1 MLRNIT
7 WLLVLFF
14 AISLSFPV
22 TAAPFG
28 DVPED
33 HWAAE
38 AVSQLAEKGLVE
50 GYPDGLYRGDRAAS
64 RYEMAMIVSR
74 LLAKVEQMA
83 KHEHEQYVTKQDL
96 VLVRKL
102 MNEYKEELDALGVR
116 MSNAENALAV
126 LEKRVTELERVK
138 VYGEFRTRFVSSGA
152 HFNEDVNVSGAIV
165 QATAAQFEAPRDE
178 MEITGSQWAG
188 NAFNGRVYTSP
199 RNADGTFFTT
209 SATIGVKG
217 KLAKG
222 VDGGAEIS
230 AWSAAGDRNNAFR
243 FGTRMPYITNSF
255 TENSNFSA
263 TGDLK
268 DNAFNFRAALDNIW
282 VQKGDWKLT
291 LGTYRPD
298 RTKRYFLS
306 GAPNLQHLEPGE
318 FYPLWG
324 AQLKG
329 KWVAGNIPMWG
340 EAYFAKLPEQGGS
353 VAGLGG
359 DAQINTYLFGGHID
373 LNFNNDKGNFG
384 VNWQRVVNT
393 DTNYWNGIAMSTAF
407 VNRPLGGPTALSIA
421 GDATQI
427 PWTTTGVPYNTGGI
441 RVSPQNQEMDMVGVE
456 ASHKFPELDSKS
468 FKNFYLQGKWS
479 HSDYKPT
486 SVIPAGATSVPGAT
500 GDMWSFLVGA
510 KVFGVDLKGEYLTV
524 DATYD
529 PFIVQFP
536 NPFGL
541 FTGPGTGFTW
551 PGQSP
556 YSVAFAPSG
565 ANTAGFYSVHD
576 TRSYPHNR
584 QGIHIMGTWDFNLF
598 KSKGKLYSC
607 FESLEQKELT
617 SAVNLAQVGFI
628 EPHFVIAPTSTGTD
642 TKGKLFTWHNGFR
655 YDIILPW
662 TKNKLT
668 WDLYHRFR
676 KQSRDTNTV
685 DNIDFQQHRWVTRF
699 SYPFSEKLSIFAAYG
714 IEELN
719 RANLSR
725 TVNAK
730 WAEQEWAMGL
740 TYNVAKDAQWY
751 VEGRT
756 YNKQKY
762 ANPLTGLGLAD
773 NGVTN
778 GLNGTWINSGFNM
791 KF

>member
-421 GDATQI
+421 GDATPI
-427 PWTTTGVPYNTGGI
+427 PWTTTNVP
-441 RVSPQNQEMDMVGVE
+441 
-456 ASHKFPELDSKS
+456 
-468 FKNFYLQGKWS
+468 
-479 HSDYKPT
+479 
-486 SVIPAGATSVPGAT
+486 
-500 GDMWSFLVGA
+500 
-510 KVFGVDLKGEYLTV
+510 
-524 DATYD
+524 
-529 PFIVQFP
+529 
-536 NPFGL
+536 
-541 FTGPGTGFTW
+541 
-551 PGQSP
+551 
-556 YSVAFAPSG
+556 
-565 ANTAGFYSVHD
+565 
-576 TRSYPHNR
+576 
-584 QGIHIMGTWDFNLF
+584 
-598 KSKGKLYSC
+598 
-607 FESLEQKELT
+607 
-617 SAVNLAQVGFI
+617 
-628 EPHFVIAPTSTGTD
+628 
-642 TKGKLFTWHNGFR
+642 
-655 YDIILPW
+655 
-662 TKNKLT
+662 
-668 WDLYHRFR
+668 
-676 KQSRDTNTV
+676 
-685 DNIDFQQHRWVTRF
+685 
-699 SYPFSEKLSIFAAYG
+699 
-714 IEELN
+714 
-719 RANLSR
+719 
-725 TVNAK
+725 
-730 WAEQEWAMGL
+730 
-740 TYNVAKDAQWY
+740 
-751 VEGRT
+751 
-756 YNKQKY
+756 
-762 ANPLTGLGLAD
+762 
-773 NGVTN
+773 
-778 GLNGTWINSGFNM
+778 
-791 KF
+791 